1 MVVQRVRAWRERA
14 GIGAAELARR
24 AGLTRQALHRVETGA
39 VEPGIHTALTLA
51 RELGTAV
58 ETLFELAPGETLAE
72 PVGDAPAPGS
82 RVRLAR
88 VGERTLALPLGAED
102 SFTWAADGVAGPPRP
117 DGALPVTP
125 TGDAL
130 ALAAR
135 TVVVAGCDPSLRLL
149 AAAVPGAAGRVLV
162 RSLPSEEALRTVARG
177 EAHGA
182 AVHLWDTGTGSL
194 NHAALDFALGPLGFS
209 VHRLWTWTQ
218 GWMVAPGNPRG
229 IRRAADL
236 AGRGVRLANRPP
248 GAGSRVLL
256 DAWLAEAGVSPADVG
271 GHDRLV
277 ASPAEVARAI
287 RAGEADVGVG
297 PQAVAAA
304 HGLDFVPVQ
313 VEPVELVV
321 PAAHAR
327 HPALAA
333 LLAAAASPA
342 LHAQLATLGGYDPA
356 GAGQVT
362 LVRPARRSA

>member
-1 MVVQRVRAWRERA
+1 MPHVRAWRERA
-14 GIGAAELARR
+14 GVGAGELARR

-39 VEPGIHTALTLA
+39 VEPGIHTALALA
-51 RELGTAV
+51 RALGTTV
-58 ETLFELAPGETLAE
+58 EALFELAPQEVWAQ
-72 PVGDAPAPGS
+72 PVGGVPAPGS

-88 VGERTLALPLGAED
+88 VGEHTLALPLGAED
-102 SFTWAADGVAGPPRP
+102 SFTCPADGVTGPPRA
-117 DGALPVTP
+117 DGAVSVTP
-125 TGDAL
+125 TGE

-135 TVVVAGCDPSLRLL
+135 TLVVAGCDPSLRLL

-162 RSLPSEEALRTVARG
+162 RPLPSEEALGAVERG
-177 EAHGA
+177 EAHVA
-182 AVHLWDTGTGSL
+182 AVHLWDPRAGGL
-194 NHAALDFALGPLGFS
+194 NHAALEGGLGPLGFS
-209 VHRLWTWTQ
+209 VYRLWTWTQ

-229 IRRAADL
+229 IRLAANL
-236 AGRGVRLANRPP
+236 AGPGVRLVNRPP

-256 DAWLAEAGVSPADVG
+256 DAWLEAEGLSPADVG
-271 GHDRLV
+271 GYDRMA
-277 ASPAEVARAI
+277 ASPVEVARMV

-297 PQAVAAA
+297 PQAVALA

-327 HPALAA
+327 HPALPA

-356 GAGQVT
+356 GAGGVT
-362 LVRPARRSA
+362 RVRPARRSA